1 MHHLTSKLVIYKN
14 INQDSILL
22 RLSNI
27 CQQFESGDYV
37 QEDLISDI
45 YIEINR
51 LLDISTL
58 YGFDKNLW
66 HNYLAFVLA
75 MTENPFTLVSEKVG
89 VNQGTVNKFACN
101 DFGIFKQLFDYDF
114 SKIEKE
120 LDIDCFGIITDY
132 DAVVKS
138 EQIFNRSVS
147 EKVQKLSH
155 AIEQAEDDDE
165 VYEVV
170 TDFYK
175 AYGVG
180 EFGLNK
186 AFRISPQETGISIR
200 NKSGISTRDKSG
212 VVADE
217 ESGILCPI
225 TNTSDMQ
232 LDDLVGYE
240 SQKRELVQ
248 NTEAFV
254 EGRKA
259 NNVLLYGDAGTGKSA
274 SIKAILNQYYGQG
287 LRMIEIYK
295 HEFKELPK
303 VIDAIKNRNYR
314 FIIYMDD
321 LSFEEFEIEY
331 KYLKV
336 VMEGGLEAKPENVL
350 IYATS
355 NRRHLIRETWSDR
368 SDMAEDELH
377 RSETV
382 NEKLSLAARFGV
394 TIGYYTPQRSEYFN
408 IVTTLARRHP
418 EITLTDEELISEAG
432 KWEMR
437 HGGMSGRTAQ
447 QFVDSLLAASDSS

>member
-1 MHHLTSKLVIYKN
+1 MHHLTSKLVIYKDN
-14 INQDSILL
+14 NQDSILF

-27 CQQFESGDYV
+27 CQSLESGDYV
-37 QEDLISDI
+37 REDLISDI
-45 YIEINR
+45 YLEINR
-51 LLDISTL
+51 LLDLSTR

-66 HNYLAFVLA
+66 HSYLAFVLA

-89 VNQGTVNKFACN
+89 AKEGTVNKFALN

-120 LDIDCFGIITDY
+120 LDIDCFTIITDY
-132 DAVVKS
+132 QAVEKS
-138 EQIFNRSVS
+138 EHIYNQSVS
-147 EKVQKLSH
+147 EKVQKLSQ
-155 AIEQAEDDDE
+155 AIEEAQDAEE
-165 VYEVV
+165 VYQVV
-170 TDFYK
+170 TNFYK
-175 AYGVG
+175 TYGVG
-180 EFGLNK
+180 ELGLNK
-186 AFRISPQETGISIR
+186 AFRIS
-200 NKSGISTRDKSG
+200 KDDKS
-212 VVADE
+212 
-217 ESGILCPI
+217 SILCPI
-225 TNTSDMQ
+225 TTTNNMT

-240 SQKRELVQ
+240 SQKKELVQ

-254 EGRKA
+254 EGRQA

-274 SIKAILNQYYGQG
+274 SIKAILNQYYSRG
-287 LRMIEIYK
+287 LRMIEVYK
-295 HEFKELPK
+295 HEFKKLPQ

-331 KYLKV
+331 KYLKA

-368 SDMAEDELH
+368 SDMSQDELH

-394 TIGYYTPQRSEYFN
+394 TIGYYTPQREEYFH

-418 EITLTDEELISEAG
+418 EIKLTDDELIKEAS

-447 QFVDSLLAASDSS
+447 QFIDYLLGATFTSKN

>member
-1 MHHLTSKLVIYKN
+1 MHHLTSQLVIYKN
-14 INQDSILL
+14 INQDSILF

-27 CQQFESGDYV
+27 CQKLESGDYV
-37 QEDLISDI
+37 REDLISDI

-58 YGFDKNLW
+58 FGFDENLW

-89 VNQGTVNKFACN
+89 VNKGTVNKFACN

-120 LDIDCFGIITDY
+120 LDIDCFTIITDY
-132 DAVVKS
+132 DAVTKS
-138 EQIFNRSVS
+138 EHIFNRSVS

-155 AIEQAEDDDE
+155 AIEQAKDDDE
-165 VYEVV
+165 VYKAV
-170 TDFYK
+170 TDFYRV
-175 AYGVG
+175 YGVG

-186 AFRISPQETGISIR
+186 AFRISPQDNSGVSTDD
-200 NKSGISTRDKSG
+200 NSGIATDDKSR
-212 VVADE
+212 
-217 ESGILCPI
+217 ILSPI
-225 TNTSDMQ
+225 TTTNDMM

-274 SIKAILNQYYGQG
+274 SIKAILNQYYSQG
-287 LRMIEIYK
+287 LRMIEVYK

-303 VIDAIKNRNYR
+303 VIDAVKNRNYR

-418 EITLTDEELISEAG
+418 EIKLTDEELIKEAG

-447 QFVDSLLAASDSS
+447 QFVDSLLGVADLS

>member
-1 MHHLTSKLVIYKN
+1 MYHLTSKLLIYKN
-14 INQDSILL
+14 IDKNNILF
-22 RLSNI
+22 RLSDI
-27 CQQFESGDYV
+27 CKQIELDDYV
-37 QEDLISDI
+37 KEDLISDI

-66 HNYLAFVLA
+66 HNYLAFLLS

-89 VNQGTVNKFACN
+89 TNEGTVNKFARN
-101 DFGIFKQLFDYDF
+101 DFCIFKQLFDYDF

-120 LDIDCFGIITDY
+120 LEIDCFTIITNY
-132 DAVVKS
+132 NAVVKS
-138 EQIFNRSVS
+138 EQIFNKNIS
-147 EKVQKLSH
+147 EKVQQLSY
-155 AIEQAEDDDE
+155 AIEQTKDE
-165 VYEVV
+165 EEIYQIV

-175 AYGVG
+175 TYGVG
-180 EFGLNK
+180 ELGLNK
-186 AFRISPQETGISIR
+186 AFRIS
-200 NKSGISTRDKSG
+200 NDDKSGILS
-212 VVADE
+212 
-217 ESGILCPI
+217 PI
-225 TNTSDMQ
+225 VTTSDIV

-240 SQKRELVQ
+240 SQKKELMK

-254 EGRKA
+254 QGRKA

-274 SIKAILNQYYGQG
+274 SIKAILNQYYDHG

-303 VIDAIKNRNYR
+303 VISAIKNRNYR

-331 KYLKV
+331 KYLKAII
-336 VMEGGLEAKPENVL
+336 EGGLETKPENVL

-355 NRRHLIRETWSDR
+355 NRRHLIRETWNDR
-368 SDMAEDELH
+368 SDMSQDELH
-377 RSETV
+377 RSDTV
-382 NEKLSLAARFGV
+382 NEKLSLSERFGV
-394 TIGYYTPQRSEYFN
+394 KIGYYNPLRKEYLN

-418 EITLTDEELISEAG
+418 EIKLTDEELNSEAS
-432 KWEMR
+432 KWEMS

-447 QFVDSLLAASDSS
+447 QFIDSLLGAVDHS

>member
-14 INQDSILL
+14 VNQDSILL

-27 CQQFESGDYV
+27 CQKLESGDYV

-101 DFGIFKQLFDYDF
+101 DFGIFKQLFDYEF

-138 EQIFNRSVS
+138 EQIFNKSVS

-155 AIEQAEDDDE
+155 AIEQAKDEDE
-165 VYEVV
+165 VYKVV
-170 TDFYK
+170 TDFYRV
-175 AYGVG
+175 YGVG

-186 AFRISPQETGISIR
+186 AFRISPQEESGISIR
-200 NKSGISTRDKSG
+200 DRSGIATEG
-212 VVADE
+212 N
-217 ESGILCPI
+217 SGILCPI
-225 TNTSDMQ
+225 TTTSDVR

-240 SQKRELVQ
+240 SQKSELVQ

-254 EGRKA
+254 EGRHA

-274 SIKAILNQYYGQG
+274 SIKAILNQYYSQG
-287 LRMIEIYK
+287 LRMIEVYK

-303 VIDAIKNRNYR
+303 VIDAVKNRNYR

-368 SDMAEDELH
+368 SDMAADELH

-418 EITLTDEELISEAG
+418 EITLTDEELIKEAG

-447 QFVDSLLAASDSS
+447 QFVDSLLGARDLS

>member
-1 MHHLTSKLVIYKN
+1 MYHLTSKLMIYKN
-14 INQDSILL
+14 ISKDNILF

-27 CQQFESGDYV
+27 CQQFEADNYV
-37 QEDLISDI
+37 KEDLISDI

-58 YGFDKNLW
+58 YGFDRNLW
-66 HNYLAFVLA
+66 HNYLAFLLS

-89 VNQGTVNKFACN
+89 TNIGTVNKFARN
-101 DFGIFKQLFDYDF
+101 DFCIFKKLFDYDF

-120 LDIDCFGIITDY
+120 LEIDCFTIITNY
-132 DAVVKS
+132 NAVVKS
-138 EQIFNRSVS
+138 EQIFNKSIS
-147 EKVQKLSH
+147 EKVQQLSN
-155 AIEQAEDDDE
+155 AIEQTKDDE
-165 VYEVV
+165 ELYQII

-175 AYGVG
+175 EYGVG

-186 AFRISPQETGISIR
+186 AFRISTDD
-200 NKSGISTRDKSG
+200 KSGI
-212 VVADE
+212 
-217 ESGILCPI
+217 LNPI
-225 TNTSDMQ
+225 TTTSDMV

-240 SQKRELVQ
+240 SQKKELMQ

-274 SIKAILNQYYGQG
+274 SIKAILNQYYSRG

-303 VIDAIKNRNYR
+303 IISAIKNRNYR

-331 KYLKV
+331 KYLKAII
-336 VMEGGLEAKPENVL
+336 EGGLETKPENVL

-355 NRRHLIRETWSDR
+355 NRRHLIRETWNDR
-368 SDMAEDELH
+368 SDMSQDELH
-377 RSETV
+377 RSDTM
-382 NEKLSLAARFGV
+382 NEKLSLSERFGV
-394 TIGYYTPQRSEYFN
+394 KIGYYSPLRKEYFN
-408 IVTTLARRHP
+408 IVITLARRHP
-418 EITLTDEELISEAG
+418 EIKLKDEELKSEAS
-432 KWEMR
+432 KWEMS

-447 QFVDSLLAASDSS
+447 QFIDSLLGDIDLS

>member
-1 MHHLTSKLVIYKN
+1 MYHLTSKLVIYKN
-14 INQDSILL
+14 ITKDSILF

-27 CQQFESGDYV
+27 CQQFAAGNYEK
-37 QEDLISDI
+37 EDLITDI

-51 LLDISTL
+51 LLDISTR

-89 VNQGTVNKFACN
+89 ANESTVNKFAGS
-101 DFGIFKQLFDYDF
+101 DFCIFKQLFDYDF
-114 SKIEKE
+114 SEMEKE
-120 LDIDCFGIITDY
+120 LGIDCFTIVTNY
-132 DAVVKS
+132 KAVVKS
-138 EQIFNRSVS
+138 EQIFNKSVS
-147 EKVQKLSH
+147 EKVQQLSC
-155 AIEQAEDDDE
+155 AIEQAKDDTE
-165 VYEVV
+165 LYQII

-175 AYGVG
+175 TYGVG
-180 EFGLNK
+180 KFGLNK
-186 AFRISPQETGISIR
+186 AFRISTD
-200 NKSGISTRDKSG
+200 DK
-212 VVADE
+212 
-217 ESGILCPI
+217 SGILCPI
-225 TNTSDMQ
+225 TATSEVL

-240 SQKRELVQ
+240 SQKKELVQ

-254 EGRKA
+254 EGRRA

-274 SIKAILNQYYGQG
+274 SIKAILNQYYSRG
-287 LRMIEIYK
+287 LRMIEVYK

-303 VIDAIKNRNYR
+303 VIAAIKNRNYR

-331 KYLKV
+331 KYLKA
-336 VMEGGLEAKPENVL
+336 VMEGGLETKPENIL

-368 SDMAEDELH
+368 SDMSQDELH
-377 RSETV
+377 RSDTMQ
-382 NEKLSLAARFGV
+382 EKLSLAARFGV
-394 TIGYYTPQRSEYFN
+394 TIGYFEPMRKEYFN
-408 IVTTLARRHP
+408 IVTTLARRYP
-418 EITLTDEELISEAG
+418 EIKLTEEELRSAAS

-447 QFVDSLLAASDSS
+447 QFIDSLLGAVDLS

>member
-1 MHHLTSKLVIYKN
+1 MYHLTSKLVIYKN
-14 INQDSILL
+14 INKDNVLF
-22 RLSNI
+22 RLSDI
-27 CQQFESGDYV
+27 CQQLEADEYV
-37 QEDLISDI
+37 KEDLISDI

-66 HNYLAFVLA
+66 HNYLAFLLS

-89 VNQGTVNKFACN
+89 TNEGTVNKFARN
-101 DFGIFKQLFDYDF
+101 DFCILKKLFDYDF

-120 LDIDCFGIITDY
+120 LEIDCFTIITNY
-132 DAVVKS
+132 NAVVKS
-138 EQIFNRSVS
+138 EQIFNKSIS
-147 EKVQKLSH
+147 EKVQQLSY
-155 AIEQAEDDDE
+155 AIEQAKDDE
-165 VYEVV
+165 ELYQII

-186 AFRISPQETGISIR
+186 AFRISTDD
-200 NKSGISTRDKSG
+200 KSGILS
-212 VVADE
+212 
-217 ESGILCPI
+217 PI
-225 TNTSDMQ
+225 TTTTDMV

-240 SQKRELVQ
+240 SQKKELIQ

-274 SIKAILNQYYGQG
+274 SIKAILNQYYGRG

-303 VIDAIKNRNYR
+303 VISAIENRNYR

-331 KYLKV
+331 KYLKAII
-336 VMEGGLEAKPENVL
+336 EGGLETKPENVL

-368 SDMAEDELH
+368 SDMSQDELH
-377 RSETV
+377 RSDTM
-382 NEKLSLAARFGV
+382 NEKLSLSERFGV
-394 TIGYYTPQRSEYFN
+394 KIGYYNPLREEYFN

-418 EITLTDEELISEAG
+418 EIKLKDEELISQAS
-432 KWEMR
+432 KWEMS

-447 QFVDSLLAASDSS
+447 QFIDSLLGAIDLS

>member
-1 MHHLTSKLVIYKN
+1 MYHLTSKLVIYKN
-14 INQDSILL
+14 ISKDNILF

-27 CQQFESGDYV
+27 CQQFEADDYV
-37 QEDLISDI
+37 KEDLISDI

-66 HNYLAFVLA
+66 HNYLAFLLS

-89 VNQGTVNKFACN
+89 TNKGTVNKFARN
-101 DFGIFKQLFDYDF
+101 DFCIFKKLFDYDF

-120 LDIDCFGIITDY
+120 LEIDCFTIITNY
-132 DAVVKS
+132 NAVVKS
-138 EQIFNRSVS
+138 EQIFNKSIS
-147 EKVQKLSH
+147 EKVQQLSN
-155 AIEQAEDDDE
+155 AIEQTKDDE
-165 VYEVV
+165 ELYQII

-175 AYGVG
+175 EYGVG

-186 AFRISPQETGISIR
+186 AFRISTDD
-200 NKSGISTRDKSG
+200 KSGI
-212 VVADE
+212 
-217 ESGILCPI
+217 LNPI
-225 TNTSDMQ
+225 TTTSDMV

-240 SQKRELVQ
+240 SQKKELIQ

-274 SIKAILNQYYGQG
+274 SIKAILNQYYSRG

-303 VIDAIKNRNYR
+303 IISAIKNRNYR

-331 KYLKV
+331 KYLKAII
-336 VMEGGLEAKPENVL
+336 EGGLETKPENVL

-355 NRRHLIRETWSDR
+355 NRRHLIRETWNDR
-368 SDMAEDELH
+368 SDMSQDELH
-377 RSETV
+377 RSDTM
-382 NEKLSLAARFGV
+382 NEKLSLSERFGV
-394 TIGYYTPQRSEYFN
+394 KIGYYSPLRKEYFN
-408 IVTTLARRHP
+408 IVITLARRHP
-418 EITLTDEELISEAG
+418 EIKLKDEELRSEAS
-432 KWEMR
+432 KWEMS

-447 QFVDSLLAASDSS
+447 QFIDSLLGDIDLS

>member
-1 MHHLTSKLVIYKN
+1 MYHLTSKLLIYKN
-14 INQDSILL
+14 IDKNNILF
-22 RLSNI
+22 RLSDI
-27 CQQFESGDYV
+27 CKQIELDDYV
-37 QEDLISDI
+37 KEDLISDI

-66 HNYLAFVLA
+66 HNYLAFLLS

-89 VNQGTVNKFACN
+89 TNEGTVNKFARN
-101 DFGIFKQLFDYDF
+101 DFCIFKQLFDYDF

-120 LDIDCFGIITDY
+120 LEIDCFTIITNY
-132 DAVVKS
+132 NAVVKS
-138 EQIFNRSVS
+138 EQIFNKNIS
-147 EKVQKLSH
+147 EKVQQLSY
-155 AIEQAEDDDE
+155 AIEQTKDE
-165 VYEVV
+165 EEIYQIV

-175 AYGVG
+175 TYGVG
-180 EFGLNK
+180 ELGLNK
-186 AFRISPQETGISIR
+186 AFRIS
-200 NKSGISTRDKSG
+200 NDDKSGILS
-212 VVADE
+212 
-217 ESGILCPI
+217 PI
-225 TNTSDMQ
+225 VTTSDIV

-240 SQKRELVQ
+240 SQKKELMK

-254 EGRKA
+254 QGRKA

-274 SIKAILNQYYGQG
+274 SIKAILNQYYDHG

-303 VIDAIKNRNYR
+303 VISAIKNRNYR

-331 KYLKV
+331 KYLKAII
-336 VMEGGLEAKPENVL
+336 EGGLETKPENVL

-355 NRRHLIRETWSDR
+355 NRRHLIRETWNDR
-368 SDMAEDELH
+368 SDMSQDELH
-377 RSETV
+377 RSDTV
-382 NEKLSLAARFGV
+382 NEKLSLSERFGV
-394 TIGYYTPQRSEYFN
+394 KIGYYNPLRKEYLN

-418 EITLTDEELISEAG
+418 EIKLTDEELNSEAS
-432 KWEMR
+432 KWEMS

-447 QFVDSLLAASDSS
+447 QFIDSLLGAVNHS

>member
-1 MHHLTSKLVIYKN
+1 MYHLTSKLVIYKN
-14 INQDSILL
+14 INKDNILFK
-22 RLSNI
+22 LSNI
-27 CQQFESGDYV
+27 CQQFESDNYV
-37 QEDLISDI
+37 KEDLISDI

-66 HNYLAFVLA
+66 HNYLAFLLS
-75 MTENPFTLVSEKVG
+75 MTENPFTIVSEKVG
-89 VNQGTVNKFACN
+89 INEGTVNKFARN
-101 DFGIFKQLFDYDF
+101 DFSIIKKLFDYDF

-120 LDIDCFGIITDY
+120 LEIDCFTIITNY
-132 DAVVKS
+132 NAVVKS
-138 EQIFNRSVS
+138 EQIFNKNIS
-147 EKVQKLSH
+147 EKVQQLSY
-155 AIEQAEDDDE
+155 AIEQTKDDKE
-165 VYEVV
+165 LYQIV

-186 AFRISPQETGISIR
+186 AFRISTDE
-200 NKSGISTRDKSG
+200 KSGILS
-212 VVADE
+212 
-217 ESGILCPI
+217 PI
-225 TNTSDMQ
+225 TTTSDMV

-240 SQKRELVQ
+240 SQKKELML

-274 SIKAILNQYYGQG
+274 SIKAILNQYYDRG

-303 VIDAIKNRNYR
+303 VISAIKNRNYR

-331 KYLKV
+331 KYLKAII
-336 VMEGGLEAKPENVL
+336 EGGLETKPENVL

-368 SDMAEDELH
+368 SDMSQDVLH
-377 RSETV
+377 RSDTV
-382 NEKLSLAARFGV
+382 NEKLSLSERFGV
-394 TIGYYTPQRSEYFN
+394 KIGYYNPLRKEYFN

-418 EITLTDEELISEAG
+418 EIKLKDEELTSAAS
-432 KWEMR
+432 KWEIS
-437 HGGMSGRTAQ
+437 HDGMSGRTAQ
-447 QFVDSLLAASDSS
+447 QFIDSLLGAIDLS

>member
-1 MHHLTSKLVIYKN
+1 MHHLISKLVIYKN
-14 INQDSILL
+14 IDKDRILF
-22 RLSNI
+22 RLSDI
-27 CQQFESGDYV
+27 CQQFEAGDYV
-37 QEDLISDI
+37 KEDLISDI

-51 LLDISTL
+51 LLDISTR

-66 HNYLAFVLA
+66 HNYLAFVFA

-89 VNQGTVNKFACN
+89 ANEGTVNKFARN
-101 DFGIFKQLFDYDF
+101 DFCIFKQLFDYDF
-114 SKIEKE
+114 SRMEKE
-120 LDIDCFGIITDY
+120 LDIDCFTIITDY
-132 DAVVKS
+132 NAVVKS
-138 EQIFNRSVS
+138 EQIFNKSIS
-147 EKVQKLSH
+147 EKVQQLSY
-155 AIEQAEDDDE
+155 AVEQAKDDTE
-165 VYEVV
+165 LYQII
-170 TDFYK
+170 TGFYK
-175 AYGVG
+175 TYGVG
-180 EFGLNK
+180 ELGLNK
-186 AFRISPQETGISIR
+186 AFRISTD
-200 NKSGISTRDKSG
+200 DKF
-212 VVADE
+212 
-217 ESGILCPI
+217 GILCPI
-225 TNTSDMQ
+225 TTTSDMV

-240 SQKRELVQ
+240 SQKKELLQ

-254 EGRKA
+254 EGRRA

-274 SIKAILNQYYGQG
+274 SIKAILNQFYSRG

-321 LSFEEFEIEY
+321 LSFEEFEIDY
-331 KYLKV
+331 KYLKA

-368 SDMAEDELH
+368 SDMSQDELH
-377 RSETV
+377 RSDTV

-394 TIGYYTPQRSEYFN
+394 TIGYFNPMREEYFN

-418 EITLTDEELISEAG
+418 EIKLTDEELRSEAT

-447 QFVDSLLAASDSS
+447 QFIDSLLGAVDIY

>member
-1 MHHLTSKLVIYKN
+1 MFK
-14 INQDSILL
+14 
-22 RLSNI
+22 LSNI
-27 CQQFESGDYV
+27 CQQFESDNYV
-37 QEDLISDI
+37 KEDLISDI

-66 HNYLAFVLA
+66 HNYLAFLLS
-75 MTENPFTLVSEKVG
+75 MTENPFTIVSEKVG
-89 VNQGTVNKFACN
+89 INEGTVNKFARN
-101 DFGIFKQLFDYDF
+101 DFSIIKKLFDYDF

-120 LDIDCFGIITDY
+120 LEIDCFTIITNY
-132 DAVVKS
+132 NAVVKS
-138 EQIFNRSVS
+138 EQIFNKNIS
-147 EKVQKLSH
+147 EKVQQLSY
-155 AIEQAEDDDE
+155 AIEQTKDDKE
-165 VYEVV
+165 LYQIV

-186 AFRISPQETGISIR
+186 AFRISTDE
-200 NKSGISTRDKSG
+200 KSGILS
-212 VVADE
+212 
-217 ESGILCPI
+217 PI
-225 TNTSDMQ
+225 TTTSDMV

-240 SQKRELVQ
+240 SQKKELML

-274 SIKAILNQYYGQG
+274 SIKAILNQYYDRG

-303 VIDAIKNRNYR
+303 VISAIKNRNYR

-331 KYLKV
+331 KYLKAII
-336 VMEGGLEAKPENVL
+336 EGGLETKPENVL

-368 SDMAEDELH
+368 SDMSQDVLH
-377 RSETV
+377 RSDTV
-382 NEKLSLAARFGV
+382 NEKLSLSERFGV
-394 TIGYYTPQRSEYFN
+394 KIGYYNPLRKEYFN

-418 EITLTDEELISEAG
+418 EIKLKDEELTSAAS
-432 KWEMR
+432 KWEIS
-437 HGGMSGRTAQ
+437 HDGMSGRTAQ
-447 QFVDSLLAASDSS
+447 QFIDSLLGAIDLS

>member
-14 INQDSILL
+14 INQDSILS
-22 RLSNI
+22 RLSTI
-27 CQQFESGDYV
+27 CQKLESGYYT

-45 YIEINR
+45 YLEINR

-58 YGFDKNLW
+58 YGFDENLW

-89 VNQGTVNKFACN
+89 VNEGTVNKFARN
-101 DFGIFKQLFDYDF
+101 DFGLFKQLFDYDF

-120 LDIDCFGIITDY
+120 LDIDCFTIITDY
-132 DAVVKS
+132 DAVVKC
-138 EQIFNRSVS
+138 EQIFNKSVS

-155 AIEQAEDDDE
+155 AIDQAKDGDE
-165 VYEVV
+165 VYKIV

-186 AFRISPQETGISIR
+186 AFRISTQD
-200 NKSGISTRDKSG
+200 KSGISTGDEPGIPTRDKSR
-212 VVADE
+212 
-217 ESGILCPI
+217 ILCPI
-225 TNTSDMQ
+225 TNTSDML

-259 NNVLLYGDAGTGKSA
+259 NNVLLYGDVGTGKSA
-274 SIKAILNQYYGQG
+274 SIKAILNQYYSRG
-287 LRMIEIYK
+287 LRMIEVHK
-295 HEFKELPK
+295 HEFKKLPE
-303 VIDAIKNRNYR
+303 VIDATKNRNYR

-368 SDMAEDELH
+368 SDMSEDELH

-394 TIGYYTPQRSEYFN
+394 TIGYYTPQRREYFN

-418 EITLTDEELISEAG
+418 EIKLTDEELITEAG

-447 QFVDSLLAASDSS
+447 QFIDSLLGSVDLS

>member
-14 INQDSILL
+14 INQDSILF

-27 CQQFESGDYV
+27 CQQLESGDYV
-37 QEDLISDI
+37 REDLISDI

-58 YGFDKNLW
+58 FGFDENLW

-89 VNQGTVNKFACN
+89 INEGTVNKLARN
-101 DFGIFKQLFDYDF
+101 DFAIFKQLFDYDF

-120 LDIDCFGIITDY
+120 LDIDCFTIITDY

-138 EQIFNRSVS
+138 EQIFNKSVS

-155 AIEQAEDDDE
+155 AIEQAKDEDD
-165 VYEVV
+165 VYKIV
-170 TDFYK
+170 TDFYRV
-175 AYGVG
+175 YGVG

-186 AFRISPQETGISIR
+186 AFRISTGD
-200 NKSGISTRDKSG
+200 KSGISTEDKSR
-212 VVADE
+212 
-217 ESGILCPI
+217 ILCPI
-225 TNTSDMQ
+225 TNTSDMV

-274 SIKAILNQYYGQG
+274 SIKAILNQYYSQG
-287 LRMIEIYK
+287 LRMIEVYK

-303 VIDAIKNRNYR
+303 VIDAVKNRNYR

-331 KYLKV
+331 KYLKA
-336 VMEGGLEAKPENVL
+336 VMEGGLETKPENVL

-382 NEKLSLAARFGV
+382 NEKLSLADRFGV
-394 TIGYYTPQRSEYFN
+394 MIGYYTPQRSEYYN

-418 EITLTDEELISEAG
+418 EIKLTDEELIREAG

-447 QFVDSLLAASDSS
+447 QFVDYLLGARDLS

>member
-14 INQDSILL
+14 INEDSILF

-27 CQQFESGDYV
+27 FQEFEADDYV
-37 QEDLISDI
+37 REDLISDI
-45 YIEINR
+45 YVEINR

-66 HNYLAFVLA
+66 HNYLAFLLS

-89 VNQGTVNKFACN
+89 TNEGTVNKFARN
-101 DFGIFKQLFDYDF
+101 DFGIFKQLFNYDF

-120 LDIDCFGIITDY
+120 LGIDCFTIITNY
-132 DAVVKS
+132 NAVVKS
-138 EQIFNRSVS
+138 EQIFNKSVS
-147 EKVQKLSH
+147 EKVQKLSQ
-155 AIEQAEDDDE
+155 AIEQAKDGEE
-165 VYEVV
+165 VYKIV
-170 TDFYK
+170 TDFYRT
-175 AYGVG
+175 YGVG

-186 AFRISPQETGISIR
+186 AFRISNG
-200 NKSGISTRDKSG
+200 
-212 VVADE
+212 

-225 TNTSDMQ
+225 TTTSDMV

-240 SQKRELVQ
+240 SQKSELVQ

-259 NNVLLYGDAGTGKSA
+259 NNVLLYGDVGTGKSA
-274 SIKAILNQYYGQG
+274 SIKAILNQYYNRG
-287 LRMIEIYK
+287 LRMIEVHK
-295 HEFKELPK
+295 HEFKQLPK
-303 VIDAIKNRNYR
+303 VIAAIKNRNYR

-336 VMEGGLEAKPENVL
+336 VMEGGLETKPENVL

-368 SDMAEDELH
+368 SDMSEDELH

-382 NEKLSLAARFGV
+382 NEKLSLSARFGV
-394 TIGYYTPQRSEYFN
+394 TIGYYTPRRKEYFN

-418 EITLTDEELISEAG
+418 EIKMTDEELISAAS
-432 KWEMR
+432 KWEMH

-447 QFVDSLLAASDSS
+447 QFIDSLLGSVDLS